1 MEKGE
6 IENYYRVLTDA
17 WRFIRNSIQTFED
30 TEAWW
35 KWDAMVAGASE
46 IAKKYGNCRFA
57 LDIMTAVA
65 NELERIAKDKETKI
79 RSKNGERNAD

>member
-1 MEKGE
+1 MME
-6 IENYYRVLTDA
+6 YYRFFVDA
-17 WRFIRNSIQTFED
+17 WRFFRRQYQSAED
-30 TEAWW
+30 RDEWWEQMLTE
-35 KWDAMVAGASE
+35 ASE

-57 LDIMTAVA
+57 LDIMMAVA